1 MPQEFRISETMLWV
15 RLAITFNLL
24 YQEIKKDL
32 SRENLTV
39 SQLDILVCLNRTKGL
54 PLTELADRLLVTG
67 GNVTGI
73 IDRLEKAG
81 LVMRQR
87 DQKDRRQVWARL
99 TPKGYAVYRQLLPR
113 YIETM
118 RKINSFLTPAEVKE
132 LMRLLKKLG
141 VGVKKKASLAQNLAG
156 INKTLVH
163 E

>member
-1 MPQEFRISETMLWV
+1 MERESRISETMLWV

-32 SRENLTV
+32 ARQNLTV
-39 SQLDILVCLNRTKGL
+39 SQLDILVCLDRTKGL
-54 PLTELADRLLVTG
+54 PLTEIADRLLVTG

-87 DQKDRRQVWARL
+87 DHKDKRLVWARL
-99 TPKGYAVYRQLLPR
+99 TQKGYAVYRQLMPR

-118 RKINSFLTPAEVKE
+118 RNVNSYLTPAEGKD

-141 VGVKKKASLAQNLAG
+141 AGVRKKEVIDQNKYG
-156 INKTLVH
+156 IN
-163 E
+163 EESGA

>member
-1 MPQEFRISETMLWV
+1 MERESRISETMLWV
-15 RLAITFNLL
+15 RLAVTFNLL

-32 SRENLTV
+32 ARQNLTV
-39 SQLDILVCLNRTKGL
+39 SQLDILVCLDRTKGL
-54 PLTELADRLLVTG
+54 PLTEIADRLLVTG

-87 DQKDRRQVWARL
+87 DHKDRRLVWARL
-99 TPKGYAVYRQLLPR
+99 TQKGYAVYRQLMPR

-118 RKINSFLTPAEVKE
+118 RNVNSYLTPAEGKD

-141 VGVKKKASLAQNLAG
+141 AGVRKKEVIDQNKYG
-156 INKTLVH
+156 IN
-163 E
+163 EESGA

>member
-1 MPQEFRISETMLWV
+1 MERESRISETMLWV

-32 SRENLTV
+32 ARQNLTV
-39 SQLDILVCLNRTKGL
+39 SQLDILVCLDRTKGL
-54 PLTELADRLLVTG
+54 PLTEIADRLLVTG

-87 DQKDRRQVWARL
+87 DHKDKRLVWARL
-99 TPKGYAVYRQLLPR
+99 TQKGYAVYRQLMPR

-118 RKINSFLTPAEVKE
+118 RNVNSYLTPAEGKE

-141 VGVKKKASLAQNLAG
+141 AGVRKKEVIDQNDYGINENLA
-156 INKTLVH
+156 H

>member
-1 MPQEFRISETMLWV
+1 MLWV

-32 SRENLTV
+32 ASQNLTV
-39 SQLDILVCLNRTKGL
+39 SQLDILVCLDRTKGL
-54 PLTELADRLLVTG
+54 PLTEIADRLLVTG

-87 DQKDRRQVWARL
+87 DHKDKRLVWARL
-99 TPKGYAVYRQLLPR
+99 TQKGYAVYRQLMPR

-118 RKINSFLTPAEVKE
+118 RNVNSYLTPAEGKE

-141 VGVKKKASLAQNLAG
+141 AGVRKKEVIDQNDYG
-156 INKTLVH
+156 INENLVH